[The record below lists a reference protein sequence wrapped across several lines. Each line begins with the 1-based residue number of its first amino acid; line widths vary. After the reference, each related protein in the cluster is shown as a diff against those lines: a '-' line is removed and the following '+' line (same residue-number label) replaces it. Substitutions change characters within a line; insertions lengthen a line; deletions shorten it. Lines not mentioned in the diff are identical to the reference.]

1 MEPGLGPG
9 AAAPRALCRW
19 GPWPLPHIPP
29 GRGPGLLGPPGL
41 GVCSGTCADCL
52 PAHGERGPGLNDV
65 HGDGAV
71 VVRPGPPGELSR
83 GVCNL
88 IYGHSL
94 GGTWRAWKSKTL
106 RVGVHWLHTPWTGRL
121 SPALVITEHPLGAGS
136 SASPEPQ
143 AGGVWPCFLA
153 EQGSREWSRHAL
165 VEVQRSDQHAHS
177 ATHVQPSGFCGS
189 RPRVACPHCPLSVL
203 PATPGSAR
211 GSQGRPGLKDEVP
224 RTQTVALPALC
235 AVQRSARAVAG
246 RTGEPGPKWCANLLA

>member
-143 AGGVWPCFLA
+143 AGQGYGPAFWQSREA
-153 EQGSREWSRHAL
+153 ENGHGTPLWKSSALTSTPTAPLTCSPQGSAVPGQGWPAHTARSRCCQQPQGLPGAL
-165 VEVQRSDQHAHS
+165 KA
-177 ATHVQPSGFCGS
+177 
-189 RPRVACPHCPLSVL
+189 
-203 PATPGSAR
+203 
-211 GSQGRPGLKDEVP
+211 GLV
-224 RTQTVALPALC
+224 
-235 AVQRSARAVAG
+235 
-246 RTGEPGPKWCANLLA
+246 